1 MKKIPFTIEI
11 CNKSYS
17 GHLAANDL
25 LQPPKNYLVFMKN
38 HMIGELICGS
48 TWTFTQYR
56 SHKILGKLDKYEC
69 NEIAAY
75 LGNVADLLYEGRK
88 NKSSA

>member
-38 HMIGELICGS
+38 HMIGELICES
-48 TWTFTQYR
+48 TWTFTQCHR
-56 SHKILGKLDKYEC
+56 HKILGKLDKYEC
-69 NEIAAY
+69 KEIAEY
-75 LGNVADLLYEGRK
+75 LGDLADSLYGGK
-88 NKSSA
+88 GK